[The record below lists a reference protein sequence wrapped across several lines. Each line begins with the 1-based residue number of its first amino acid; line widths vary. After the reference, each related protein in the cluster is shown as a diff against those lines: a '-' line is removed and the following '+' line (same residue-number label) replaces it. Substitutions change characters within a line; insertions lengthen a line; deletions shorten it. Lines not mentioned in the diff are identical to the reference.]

1 MISLILYKLLKMKTY
16 YNFIYRYDK
25 KRNLIISR
33 NPIDC
38 ALGICSPS
46 SVVFYK
52 EIERKENAN
61 SKTMGN
67 NSKTSK
73 PNI

>member
-1 MISLILYKLLKMKTY
+1 MIISLILYKLLKMKTY
-16 YNFIYRYDK
+16 CSFMYRYDK
-25 KRNLIISR
+25 SGNLIISR

-46 SVVFYK
+46 ACIFYT

-61 SKTMGN
+61 SRTMG
-67 NSKTSK
+67 KDK
-73 PNI
+73 